1 MKRIRLR
8 FIVVGLVLVAA
19 ALVWRAWTARPVV
32 ELPELVTSDST
43 GVGLRAVTLWFGSA
57 GGDSLVAEPRE
68 MPEQAG
74 LHERV
79 AAIVAALEQG
89 PRAGGTR
96 TLPEGTQL
104 LHAYVDEAGLLT
116 LDLSRPFRQG
126 FHGGARAEEMTLGSL
141 VRTLATN
148 VPEARR
154 IRIVCAGVAVP
165 TLGGHFPLDQP
176 LAPEE
181 WP

>member
-1 MKRIRLR
+1 MKRVRLR

-19 ALVWRAWTARPVV
+19 ALVWRAWTSPPAV
-32 ELPELVTSDST
+32 EPPEQVGSDST
-43 GVGLRAVTLWFGSA
+43 GVGLRAVTLWFGSP

-68 MPEQAG
+68 MPEEPG

-89 PRAGGTR
+89 PREGGTR
-96 TLPEGTQL
+96 TLPEGTLL
-104 LHAYVDEAGLLT
+104 LHVYADEAGLLT

-126 FHGGARAEEMTLGSL
+126 FHGGARAEELTLGSL

-148 VPEARR
+148 VPEAKR
-154 IRIVCAGVAVP
+154 IRIECAGVALP

-176 LAPEE
+176 LDPED